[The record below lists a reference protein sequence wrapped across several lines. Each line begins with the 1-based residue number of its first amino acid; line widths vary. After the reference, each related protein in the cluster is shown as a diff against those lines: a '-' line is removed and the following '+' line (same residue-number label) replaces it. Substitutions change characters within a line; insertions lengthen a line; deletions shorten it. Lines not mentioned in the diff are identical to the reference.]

1 MSNVLIGII
10 GVILFIGLALAGALF
25 LGPRFQSATN
35 SSKASAAIQATKQ
48 VADAAHL
55 YALSEGTVIGF
66 NGGAE
71 LVSKG
76 YLKSVPKVGEANASV
91 LNDTGCAGCS
101 TGTPSGIGYFLGT
114 DANAKSVCEAI
125 MRQTGQLASDQPFD
139 PISKSLIRGQ
149 HSTPSGCSRIGSEY
163 YVFTFI

>member
-55 YALSEGTVIGF
+55 YALTEGASIGF
-66 NGGAE
+66 NGGSE

-91 LNDTGCAGCS
+91 LNDTGCAGCT
-101 TGTPSGIGYFLGT
+101 TGKPSGIGYFLGT
-114 DANAKSVCEAI
+114 DDNAKSVCEAI
-125 MRQTGQLASDQPFD
+125 MRQNGQLPSGQAFSPASTA
-139 PISKSLIRGQ
+139 LIRDQ
-149 HSTPSGCSRIGSEY
+149 QQVTSGCARIGSEY
-163 YVFTFI
+163 YVFTFL

>member
-25 LGPRFQSATN
+25 LGPRFQSASN

-55 YALSEGTVIGF
+55 YEVSEGAGIGF
-66 NGGAE
+66 NGGSE

-91 LNDTGCAGCS
+91 LNDTGCAGCT
-101 TGTPSGIGYFLGT
+101 TGKPSGIGYFLGT
-114 DANAKSVCEAI
+114 DTNAKNVCEAI
-125 MRQTGQLASDQPFD
+125 MRQTGQLAANQPFS
-139 PISKSLIRGQ
+139 PPTVALIRDQ
-149 HSTPSGCSRIGSEY
+149 LPVPSGCTRIGSEY
-163 YVFTFI
+163 YVFTFL